1 MEQQYRI
8 LILEDLPTDAR
19 LAEYEIRKV
28 LQNFS
33 TRVVETEDAFLFEL
47 QNFKPHIVVSDYML
61 PSFNGLKALH
71 LVQELSPDIPV
82 IILTGSMNED
92 TAVDCMKAG
101 ATDYVIKEHIKRLG
115 QSILNAIEQQKIKHA
130 KQEAQQLLEQSEAK
144 YRYMFSNSP
153 QPMWIFDVE
162 TLAFLEVNAAAIKH
176 YGYSAEEF
184 LSMTNKNIHP
194 EAEIPDLL
202 KDIQL
207 AGKNDNY
214 RGEWKHRKKNGEII
228 FVEIISFSVD
238 YNGRDARH
246 VVINDITERHLAER
260 QIKLLNRAI
269 EQSPVSV
276 IITTPA
282 GEIQYVNPKFTE
294 LTGYSFEEVFGKNP
308 NILKSGE
315 YSPEFYQK
323 LWKTILSGQLWQG
336 EIHNKKKSN
345 EFYWEDE
352 VIAPIINENGDIVN
366 FVAIKE
372 DISEKK
378 KMIAELIDAKERAE
392 ESDQL
397 KTAFLHN
404 ISHEIR
410 TPLNAIIGFS
420 DLLNEPET
428 TPADRK
434 YFSHIISQNGLKLA
448 EIIND
453 IVNIATFEAGQ
464 EKLNLSPVNVNF

>member
-207 AGKNDNY
+207 AG
-214 RGEWKHRKKNGEII
+214 
-228 FVEIISFSVD
+228 
-238 YNGRDARH
+238 
-246 VVINDITERHLAER
+246 
-260 QIKLLNRAI
+260 
-269 EQSPVSV
+269 
-276 IITTPA
+276 
-282 GEIQYVNPKFTE
+282 
-294 LTGYSFEEVFGKNP
+294 
-308 NILKSGE
+308 
-315 YSPEFYQK
+315 
-323 LWKTILSGQLWQG
+323 
-336 EIHNKKKSN
+336 
-345 EFYWEDE
+345 
-352 VIAPIINENGDIVN
+352 
-366 FVAIKE
+366 
-372 DISEKK
+372 EK
-378 KMIAELIDAKERAE
+378 
-392 ESDQL
+392 
-397 KTAFLHN
+397 
-404 ISHEIR
+404 
-410 TPLNAIIGFS
+410 
-420 DLLNEPET
+420 
-428 TPADRK
+428 
-434 YFSHIISQNGLKLA
+434 
-448 EIIND
+448 
-453 IVNIATFEAGQ
+453 
-464 EKLNLSPVNVNF
+464 